1 LVSAV
6 DNATHA
12 RQRRLLSHAFSE
24 KALRDQEGLITGYVD
39 TLVTKLRS
47 QVRQGS
53 SVVDIKSWM
62 NFTTFDITG
71 DLMFGESFD
80 CLKDSQLHPW
90 IKLIFNSMKAI
101 AYIGAANQ
109 FPVLKGFLDLFIP
122 REVKRVGQEHFDLS
136 AQKVDRRLE
145 SNMARPDFMSAILQ
159 HGLSEEKGQYRESE
173 RIMTRAEIHSNGF
186 MWVVIFVAFEYFL
199 PFFYFTFFFPRKL
212 V

>member
-1 LVSAV
+1 M
-6 DNATHA
+6 
-12 RQRRLLSHAFSE
+12 
-24 KALRDQEGLITGYVD
+24 RDQEGLITGYVD
-39 TLVTKLRS
+39 TLINKLRS

-53 SVVDIKSWM
+53 SIVDIKSWM

-90 IKLIFNSMKAI
+90 IKLIFNSIKAI
-101 AYIGAANQ
+101 AFIGAANQ
-109 FPVLKGFLDLFIP
+109 FPMLKGFLDLFIP

-159 HGLSEEKGQYRESE
+159 HGLSEEKGQYRESD

-186 MWVVIFVAFEYFL
+186 MWVVVFVAFEYLL
-199 PFFYFTFFFPRKL
+199 PFFYFTFIFPEEL

>member
-1 LVSAV
+1 M
-6 DNATHA
+6 
-12 RQRRLLSHAFSE
+12 
-24 KALRDQEGLITGYVD
+24 RDQEGLITGYVD
-39 TLVTKLRS
+39 TLITKLRS

-53 SVVDIKSWM
+53 SIVDIKSWM

-90 IKLIFNSMKAI
+90 IKLIFNSIKAI
-101 AYIGAANQ
+101 AFVGAANQ
-109 FPVLKGFLDLFIP
+109 FPMLKGFLELFIP

-159 HGLSEEKGQYRESE
+159 HGLSEEKGQYHESE

-186 MWVVIFVAFEYFL
+186 MWVVVFVAFDYFL
-199 PFFYFTFFFPRKL
+199 PFFYFTFFFPEEL